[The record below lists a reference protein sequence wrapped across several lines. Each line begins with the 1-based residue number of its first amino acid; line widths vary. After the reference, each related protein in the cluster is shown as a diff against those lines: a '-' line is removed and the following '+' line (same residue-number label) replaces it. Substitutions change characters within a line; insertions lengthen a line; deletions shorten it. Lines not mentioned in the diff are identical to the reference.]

1 MIKREIS
8 DKVLSLAKKFPIITI
23 TGPRQSGKT
32 TLVRELFKSKPYFS
46 LEDPDI
52 RLIAETDP
60 RGFLE
65 NLTNGAVLDEIQRV
79 PGLFSY
85 LQNVSDKKNK
95 SGLFILSGSQNFLL
109 MEKIT
114 QSLAGRAALFYLLP
128 FSAIEIKS
136 EIQKNISKS
145 IVSGFY
151 PRLYD
156 KNIKPRDYYAN
167 YVQTYVERDLR
178 QLKFVHDLS
187 SFINFIKLCAGRAG
201 QILNLSSLANDCG
214 ISVNTAKSWISILE
228 SSFIIYT
235 LKQFHRNINKR
246 LVKNPKLY
254 FYDTGLLCYLLNIS
268 NQSELNLHY
277 AKGAVFENFVINE
290 FVKFFFNKGINDFPM
305 YYLRNKTGNEID
317 LIIESGLKLFPIEIK
332 SSKTFSP
339 AFIKDIRYYSK
350 VLDFGKKRAA
360 VIYRGDNSFTYED
373 VNVET
378 EKALFEIPRMLKS

>member
-114 QSLAGRAALFYLLP
+114 QSLAGRAALFYLL
-128 FSAIEIKS
+128 A
-136 EIQKNISKS
+136 
-145 IVSGFY
+145 
-151 PRLYD
+151 L
-156 KNIKPRDYYAN
+156 
-167 YVQTYVERDLR
+167 LR
-178 QLKFVHDLS
+178 
-187 SFINFIKLCAGRAG
+187 
-201 QILNLSSLANDCG
+201 
-214 ISVNTAKSWISILE
+214 
-228 SSFIIYT
+228 
-235 LKQFHRNINKR
+235 
-246 LVKNPKLY
+246 
-254 FYDTGLLCYLLNIS
+254 
-268 NQSELNLHY
+268 
-277 AKGAVFENFVINE
+277 
-290 FVKFFFNKGINDFPM
+290 
-305 YYLRNKTGNEID
+305 
-317 LIIESGLKLFPIEIK
+317 
-332 SSKTFSP
+332 
-339 AFIKDIRYYSK
+339 
-350 VLDFGKKRAA
+350 
-360 VIYRGDNSFTYED
+360 
-373 VNVET
+373 
-378 EKALFEIPRMLKS
+378 